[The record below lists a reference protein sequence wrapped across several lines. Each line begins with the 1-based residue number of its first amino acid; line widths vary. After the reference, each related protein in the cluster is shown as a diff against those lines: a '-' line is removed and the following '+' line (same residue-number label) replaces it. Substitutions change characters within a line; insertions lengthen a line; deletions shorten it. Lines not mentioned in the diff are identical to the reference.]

1 MNCPLVLNAGVVAMF
16 IIRKSTVARILPE
29 YFQMAMFTYGLL
41 WTTIHYKSMAYE
53 LVASPYKF
61 I

>member
-1 MNCPLVLNAGVVAMF
+1 LNAGVVAMF
-16 IIRKSTVARILPE
+16 IIRKSAVARILPE
-29 YFQMAMFTYGLL
+29 YFWMAMFTYGLL
-41 WTTIHYKSMAYE
+41 WTTIHYKSMTYE